1 MLGIG
6 SKRITKRP
14 SKRQEQRKFKETS
27 IIKARTDI
35 KKKAV
40 VNDTSIERP
49 IVEPKLAKEAIIG
62 EFNPMEIEDNMC
74 SLVMEDKDLDQIDEQ
89 KIDSQ
94 RPQLITLDKML
105 SNAPSMAK
113 IGISETNTKIS
124 MVDKNSICK
133 PSIAESFKN
142 HYIDHFN
149 KLENNLFVRMEKGE
163 TLKRTVKTK
172 QEPNLAVNRTKDKVW
187 SFIQNVSKKN
197 KIKEEDN
204 EIYFDLNEDEIKQT
218 LLTFNYG
225 LKEFEEKI
233 IKIYDLLDNALWTP
247 YKPQLVLSDI
257 FSILSK
263 HGITMTEGEFNFF
276 LMNSNEWIKFCN
288 AGRSCYLVGK
298 NIESYK
304 ADDIKRYTSHRK
316 QSIQC
321 KIKTVVAQFKRTA
334 EKNFLKNNN
343 KAFLSNELIW
353 EKVPR
358 FIKSFKAKEKAVALP
373 VIKTPNQGQSTLK
386 PTQTMTNLTLKKV
399 PSTRDL
405 EKYYSIQ
412 EIRDHLTNNVK

>member
-27 IIKARTDI
+27 IIKPRTDI

-49 IVEPKLAKEAIIG
+49 IVEPKLAKEAVIG

-142 HYIDHFN
+142 H
-149 KLENNLFVRMEKGE
+149 
-163 TLKRTVKTK
+163 
-172 QEPNLAVNRTKDKVW
+172 
-187 SFIQNVSKKN
+187 
-197 KIKEEDN
+197 
-204 EIYFDLNEDEIKQT
+204 
-218 LLTFNYG
+218 
-225 LKEFEEKI
+225 
-233 IKIYDLLDNALWTP
+233 
-247 YKPQLVLSDI
+247 
-257 FSILSK
+257 
-263 HGITMTEGEFNFF
+263 
-276 LMNSNEWIKFCN
+276 
-288 AGRSCYLVGK
+288 
-298 NIESYK
+298 
-304 ADDIKRYTSHRK
+304 
-316 QSIQC
+316 
-321 KIKTVVAQFKRTA
+321 
-334 EKNFLKNNN
+334 
-343 KAFLSNELIW
+343 
-353 EKVPR
+353 
-358 FIKSFKAKEKAVALP
+358 
-373 VIKTPNQGQSTLK
+373 
-386 PTQTMTNLTLKKV
+386 
-399 PSTRDL
+399 
-405 EKYYSIQ
+405 
-412 EIRDHLTNNVK
+412 